1 MKTRKPKILMVYSNM
16 GEGGTQRQRSILSG
30 ELCKKYDFTMAL
42 FQNIQ
47 LFKFYGEIIDIKAP
61 TSENPLI
68 SIKNLIKR
76 ILSIRKI
83 VHDNQ
88 IDVILSS
95 SVIANMVCLLTKKLF
110 RIDTPLVIT
119 FNNSLKEKAD
129 DMGIKGT
136 VSLFANRHLA
146 NYADKIVSVSKVLSE
161 EISRMG
167 FPREKAITIYNGLAI
182 NEMLEKTKEP
192 IEEEYKRFFKKAVP
206 VIISVGRLTRQK
218 NYSSLIEAFSM
229 LRQRHNARLV
239 LVGSGDEIDIL
250 KNQCRTLGISDD
262 VLFTGWHKNPYK
274 FLNRSNVFVL
284 SSLWEGFPN
293 VLIEAMALGLP
304 VISTNCPTGPDEI
317 ITNDNNGIL
326 IPINDNV
333 ALYEALKRI
342 ISNRKLAHDI
352 SVNGKKRANDFSIQS
367 IAKEWDR
374 LFHELINKRSNS

>member
-1 MKTRKPKILMVYSNM
+1 M